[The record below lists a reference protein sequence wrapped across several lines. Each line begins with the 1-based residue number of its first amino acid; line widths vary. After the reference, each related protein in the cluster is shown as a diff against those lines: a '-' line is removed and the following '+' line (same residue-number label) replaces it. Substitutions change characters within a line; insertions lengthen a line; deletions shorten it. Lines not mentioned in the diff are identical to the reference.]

1 MSYMRFLAMSVLTLV
16 ALIGAACT
24 SDSSPAGTDAT
35 ATPTATATS
44 MEQDGA
50 VAGIE
55 TFAAADGNF
64 VVLISDE
71 ENAIGDFAHL
81 WVYIDRIGVQV
92 AGEDSA
98 WLEYDV
104 PVENQVVDLTQF
116 VGDDATSLVQT
127 HLPAGDYQKIF
138 VRVEDVEGEL
148 VTGETVSVKLPSSRL
163 KLNQPFTVG
172 GDEVTSFVFDISVVA
187 AGNAN
192 SGVKYILK
200 PIVGE
205 SGSNKS
211 FEIKHEKQ
219 ENDLNVEVTGPAAGG
234 EGEGYV
240 VTVTDDAG
248 NPVAGAAVQLEVKLG
263 ALQTSANGEVTF
275 GVPANAEEIKAEVE
289 FGEAEGEIHL
299 IVADPTGIDDAD
311 DEEDDEDERLTIV
324 VVGDLVAGAPVTLR
338 VTDAAGAP
346 VVGAEVEVELEIDAG
361 VTLAS
366 GALPV
371 GFLADAAKVE
381 AEARTEDGRGNSE
394 RKGRRD
400 HDDHDDEHGDEG
412 REKGDQG
419 REKGE
424 EARDGKGKSED
435 DDRDGREH
443 DDATGDNDADGK
455 LTIAVEGETVAGAE
469 VVLTV
474 TDESGA
480 PVEGVDIEINDA
492 IAGATDADGKLT
504 ITLPTGVEKIEI
516 DAKLGEAEGEI
527 EIEL

>member
-1 MSYMRFLAMSVLTLV
+1 VPTPPRPPTTT
-16 ALIGAACT
+16 GT
-24 SDSSPAGTDAT
+24 S
-35 ATPTATATS
+35 
-44 MEQDGA
+44 QDGA

-81 WVYIDRIGVQV
+81 WIYIDRIGVQV
-92 AGEDSA
+92 AGEDTA

-172 GDEVTSFVFDISVVA
+172 GDEVTPFVFDISVIA

-205 SGSNKS
+205 SGSKKS

-219 ENDLNVEVTGPAAGG
+219 ENDLNVEVTEPGA
-234 EGEGYV
+234 EGADYV

-248 NPVAGAAVQLEVKLG
+248 NPVADAAVQLEVELG
-263 ALQTSANGEVTF
+263 AMQTNADGEVTF
-275 GVPANAEEIKAEVE
+275 GVPANAEEIKAEAE

-299 IVADPTGIDDAD
+299 FIADPTDVD
-311 DEEDDEDERLTIV
+311 DEEDEEDDEDEDERLTIV
-324 VVGDLVAGAPVTLR
+324 VVGELVAGAPLTLSVTY
-338 VTDAAGAP
+338 
-346 VVGAEVEVELEIDAG
+346 
-361 VTLAS
+361 
-366 GALPV
+366 
-371 GFLADAAKVE
+371 
-381 AEARTEDGRGNSE
+381 
-394 RKGRRD
+394 
-400 HDDHDDEHGDEG
+400 
-412 REKGDQG
+412 
-419 REKGE
+419 
-424 EARDGKGKSED
+424 
-435 DDRDGREH
+435 
-443 DDATGDNDADGK
+443 
-455 LTIAVEGETVAGAE
+455 
-469 VVLTV
+469 
-474 TDESGA
+474 
-480 PVEGVDIEINDA
+480 
-492 IAGATDADGKLT
+492 
-504 ITLPTGVEKIEI
+504 
-516 DAKLGEAEGEI
+516 
-527 EIEL
+527 

>member
-1 MSYMRFLAMSVLTLV
+1 MSYIRFLAMSVLTLV

-24 SDSSPAGTDAT
+24 SDSPPDAT
-35 ATPTATATS
+35 ATPTTTDTS
-44 MEQDGA
+44 QDGA

-81 WVYIDRIGVQV
+81 WIYIDRIGVQV
-92 AGEDSA
+92 AGEGSA

-127 HLPAGDYQKIF
+127 NLPAGDYQKIF

-172 GDEVTSFVFDISVVA
+172 GDEVTPFVFDISVIA

-205 SGSNKS
+205 SGSKKS
-211 FEIKHEKQ
+211 FAVKHEKQ
-219 ENDLNVEVTGPAAGG
+219 ENDLDVEVAEPGA
-234 EGEGYV
+234 EGEGHV
-240 VTVTDDAG
+240 VTITDDAG
-248 NPVAGAAVQLEVKLG
+248 NPVEDAAVQIEVKLD
-263 ALQTSANGEVTF
+263 ALQTNADGEVTF

-299 IVADPTGIDDAD
+299 FIADPTDFD
-311 DEEDDEDERLTIV
+311 DEQDDEDEDERLTIV
-324 VVGDLVAGAPVTLR
+324 VVGDLVAGAPLTLR

-346 VVGAEVEVELEIDAG
+346 VVGADVEVELEIVAG
-361 VTLAS
+361 VT
-366 GALPV
+366 GADGTLTVDAP
-371 GFLADAAKVE
+371 ADAAKVE

-400 HDDHDDEHGDEG
+400 HDEDDDEHGD
-412 REKGDQG
+412 KGD
-419 REKGE
+419 
-424 EARDGKGKSED
+424 EA
-435 DDRDGREH
+435 RDGREH
-443 DDATGDNDADGK
+443 DDATGDNDAEGK

-480 PVEGVDIEINDA
+480 PVEGVEIEINDA
-492 IAGATDADGKLT
+492 IVGATDADGKLT
-504 ITLPTGVEKIEI
+504 ITLPTGVEKAEI